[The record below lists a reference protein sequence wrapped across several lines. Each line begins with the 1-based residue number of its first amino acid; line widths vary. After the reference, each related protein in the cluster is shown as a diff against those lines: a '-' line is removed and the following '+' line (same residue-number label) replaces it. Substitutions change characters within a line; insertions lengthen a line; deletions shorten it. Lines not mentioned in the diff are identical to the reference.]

1 MSLFGGQGDIMAD
14 QPRYEAYKS
23 TTENPTNWG
32 FMSFIANMKAKY
44 VEFNNLRKDNQGY
57 SSIDDHDRFT
67 NFIILEVSN
76 DQKSKKSKRL
86 CN

>member
-1 MSLFGGQGDIMAD
+1 MQQLEEEMKV
-14 QPRYEAYKS
+14 QPRYDAYCC
-23 TTENPTNWG
+23 TTDQPTNWG

-44 VEFNNLRKDNQGY
+44 VEFNNLRKDSQGH

-76 DQKSKKSKRL
+76 DKKAKRNQRL